1 MSVSTWRGW
10 TFEPVLVAGLLLTAW
25 LYWSGVRA
33 LRRSAGPGR
42 GVRSWEIA
50 AFAGGWT
57 LLALTL
63 LSPLHQ
69 LSTVLFSAHM
79 VQHELL
85 MVAAAPLLVLGR
97 PLLPALWALP
107 IGWRRRLGAWSAS
120 TPVRTGWTGLTRPA
134 VAWGVHAAAIWI
146 WHVPVLFQ
154 ATLRSELVHSL
165 QHLSFLGS
173 ALLFWWAL
181 LQVRDG
187 RLGAPAAV
195 VYLFTTAVHT
205 SLLGALLTFSSRI
218 WYPVY
223 GSAGALWGLSP
234 LEDQQLAG
242 LIMWVPAGL
251 GYLAA
256 ALAIAASWLREP
268 GPRALRTAKV
278 GLTLLPLVALA
289 VLGGCRRSVAM
300 TDRDAAQLTGGD
312 PHRGALAIRQY
323 GCSSCHT
330 IPGIPGARG
339 TVGPALGG
347 IGGRPYIAGVLTNSP
362 DNLVRWIQHPQ
373 QVDPLTAMPDVGVN
387 QAVARDIAS
396 YLYTL
401 R

>member
-1 MSVSTWRGW
+1 V
-10 TFEPVLVAGLLLTAW
+10 VAGLLLTAW

-42 GVRSWEIA
+42 GVRRKEIA
-50 AFAGGWT
+50 AFAGGWC
-57 LLALTL
+57 LLALAL
-63 LSPLHQ
+63 LSPLHR

-107 IGWRRRLGAWSAS
+107 IGWRRALGAWSAS
-120 TPVRTGWTGLTRPA
+120 TPVRAAWSGLTRPA
-134 VAWGVHAAAIWI
+134 VAWSMHAAAIWV
-146 WHVPVLFQ
+146 WHVPLLFQ
-154 ATLRSELVHSL
+154 ATLQSELVHSL

-205 SLLGALLTFSSRI
+205 SLLGALLAFSSRI

-223 GSAGALWGLSP
+223 RSTSTSWGLSP

-268 GPRALRTAKV
+268 GERTLRPRKV
-278 GLTLLPLVALA
+278 SLTLLPVLLVAA
-289 VLGGCRRSVAM
+289 VLGGCRPSVA
-300 TDRDAAQLTGGD
+300 RSEREAAELTGGN

-323 GCSSCHT
+323 GCASCHT
-330 IPGIPGARG
+330 VPGVPGARG

-347 IGGRPYIAGVLTNSP
+347 ISGRPYIAGVLTNSP
-362 DNLVRWIQHPQ
+362 DNLIRWIQHPQ